1 MLKTRTKIVVA
12 LSTLFIWLSFG
23 TMSYH
28 YIEHWTWVASFYF
41 SVTTLTT
48 VAYGDLHPTTEFSRL
63 FTAFYILS
71 GVSVVLASLG
81 VIGSQ
86 YIESRERV
94 ILERATDKESRLQNK
109 I

>member
-1 MLKTRTKIVVA
+1 MLRTRTKIFVA
-12 LSTLFIWLSFG
+12 LSTLVIWLGFG
-23 TMSYH
+23 TVSYY
-28 YIEHWTWVASFYF
+28 YIEHWSWVESFYF

-63 FTAFYILS
+63 FTSFYILS

-86 YIESRERV
+86 YIENRERL
-94 ILERATDKESRLQNK
+94 ILERMNTKDEK
-109 I
+109 IIK